1 MTWAKGDLQGGSRNG
16 PTFIPRPRAISVSN
30 PDAVHYQ
37 LEERRS
43 WVPAAGLIPGFNSP
57 EDESLIFS
65 SDVSLIFVV
74 VFSMESS

>member
-1 MTWAKGDLQGGSRNG
+1 MDQLLFLALE
-16 PTFIPRPRAISVSN
+16 P
-30 PDAVHYQ
+30 YQ
-37 LEERRS
+37 YPILMLYIINLRKEGVG
-43 WVPAAGLIPGFNSP
+43 VPAAGLIPGFNSP